1 MPNTVATNE
10 HDPDITTSNEL
21 WDRATQVI
29 PTGTQLLAKGPSQ
42 NVDGVAPKFLVRGKG
57 TRVWDADDNEFI
69 DFTMGVG
76 PLSLGYRYPAVD
88 DAIRAQLDDGIIFS
102 LPHPLEVEVSELVAD
117 VIPCA
122 ESVRFTKTGAE
133 ATSAAVRVARAYT
146 GREKIISCGYHGWH
160 DWYIGVLPRKAGV
173 PQGVQDLINTFAYND
188 ADALAAALDDDV
200 AAVIMEP
207 MAFDWPQDGF
217 LERVQELAHAN
228 GSLLIFDEIWTGFRW
243 SIGGAQQYF
252 GVTPDLA
259 TFSKSCAN
267 GMPIGL
273 LTGRREVME
282 VLEEDVFFFTTFG
295 GEALTLAAT
304 KATIEI
310 IRDENVPAHMHRL
323 GQKIADGVAAIAG
336 RTGLA
341 DIAGV
346 KGHPART
353 LSVFD
358 PAGGDP
364 LLQKSLVQQALIRR
378 GILWGGFHN
387 LSYSHSDEDVDY
399 LLDAYEVAFAE
410 LAEAVAEGNI
420 ASRLRGKP
428 VQPIFRRTGDF
439 DTKPKER

>member
-1 MPNTVATNE
+1 
-10 HDPDITTSNEL
+10 L
-21 WDRATQVI
+21 WERAISVI
-29 PTGTQLLAKGPSQ
+29 PTGTQLLAKGPTQ
-42 NVDGVAPKFLVRGKG
+42 NVDGVAPKFLQRGKG
-57 TRVWDADDNEFI
+57 TRVWDADGNEFL

-76 PLSLGYRYPAVD
+76 PVSLGYAYEPVD
-88 DAIRAQLDDGIIFS
+88 AAIRAQLQDGIIFS
-102 LPHPLEVEVSELVAD
+102 LPHPLEVEVSELVAE
-117 VIPCA
+117 VIPSA

-133 ATSAAVRVARAYT
+133 ATSAAVRVARAHT
-146 GREKIISCGYHGWH
+146 GREKILSCGYHGWH

-173 PQGVQDLINTFAYND
+173 PQGVQDLINTFPYND
-188 ADALAAALDDDV
+188 IDALAAALDDDV

-207 MAFDWPQDGF
+207 MAFDWPTDGF
-217 LERVQELAHAN
+217 LDKVKELTHDN

-243 SIGGAQQYF
+243 AIGGAQQYF

-273 LTGRREVME
+273 VTGRRDVMN
-282 VLEEDVFFFTTFG
+282 VLEEDVFFFSTFG

-323 GQKIADGVAAIAG
+323 GQRISDGVAEIAG
-336 RTGLA
+336 RNGIG
-341 DIAGV
+341 DIAAT

-353 LSVFD
+353 LSIFGD
-358 PAGGDP
+358 KGGDP
-364 LLQKSLVQQALIRR
+364 LLQKSLVQQTLIRR

-410 LAEAVAEGNI
+410 LAEAITAGDIE
-420 ASRLRGKP
+420 SRLRGTP

-439 DTKPKER
+439 DTKPKENDA

>member
-1 MPNTVATNE
+1 MPNTVSPNDN
-10 HDPDITTSNEL
+10 DPIIAASDEL
-21 WDRATQVI
+21 WTRAVEVI
-29 PTGTQLLAKGPSQ
+29 PTGTQLLAKGPTQ
-42 NVDGVAPKFLVRGKG
+42 NVDGVAPKFLVRGSG
-57 TRVWDADDNEFI
+57 TRVWDPDGNEFL
-69 DFTMGVG
+69 DYTMGVG

-102 LPHPLEVEVSELVAD
+102 LPHPLEVEVSELVSE

-146 GREKIISCGYHGWH
+146 GREKVISCGYHGWH
-160 DWYIGVLPRKAGV
+160 DWYISVLPRKAGV
-173 PQGVQDLINTFAYND
+173 PQGVQDLIHTFPYND

-207 MAFDWPQDGF
+207 MAFDWPEDGF
-217 LERVQELAHAN
+217 LERVKQLTHAN

-243 SIGGAQQYF
+243 SVGGAQQYF
-252 GVTPDLA
+252 GITPDLA

-273 LTGRREVME
+273 VTGRRDVMN

-323 GQKIADGVAAIAG
+323 GQRIADGVAAIAG
-336 RTGLA
+336 RNGLG
-341 DIAGV
+341 DVVGV

-353 LSVFD
+353 LAVFD
-358 PAGGDP
+358 AAGGDP
-364 LLQKSLVQQALIRR
+364 LLQKSLVQ
-378 GILWGGFHN
+378 
-387 LSYSHSDEDVDY
+387 
-399 LLDAYEVAFAE
+399 
-410 LAEAVAEGNI
+410 
-420 ASRLRGKP
+420 
-428 VQPIFRRTGDF
+428 
-439 DTKPKER
+439 

>member
-1 MPNTVATNE
+1 MPNTVGHNQ
-10 HDPDITTSNEL
+10 HDPVITNSNEL
-21 WDRATQVI
+21 WERAVRVI
-29 PTGTQLLAKGPSQ
+29 PTGTQLLAKGPTQ

-57 TRVWDADDNEFI
+57 TRVWDADGNEFL

-76 PLSLGYRYPAVD
+76 PLSLGYGYPAVD
-88 DAIRAQLDDGIIFS
+88 EAIRAQLHDGIIFS

-133 ATSAAVRVARAYT
+133 ATSAAVRVARAFT

-160 DWYIGVLPRKAGV
+160 DWYIGVLPRRAGV
-173 PQGVQDLINTFAYND
+173 PQGVQELIHTFPYND
-188 ADALAAALDDDV
+188 TDALAAALDGDV

-207 MAFDWPQDGF
+207 MAFDWPADGF
-217 LERVQELAHAN
+217 LEKVEELTHAN

-273 LTGRREVME
+273 LTGRRDVME

-323 GQKIADGVAAIAG
+323 GQRIGDGVAAIAG
-336 RTGLA
+336 RAGLGGV
-341 DIAGV
+341 AGV

-364 LLQKSLVQQALIRR
+364 LLQKSLVQQTLIRR

-387 LSYSHSDEDVDY
+387 LSYSHTDDDIDH
-399 LLDAYEVAFAE
+399 LLDSYELAFAE
-410 LAEAVAEGNI
+410 LAEAIEAGDI
-420 ASRLRGKP
+420 SSRLRGIP

-439 DTKPKER
+439 DTKPKPT